1 MFVNIGREQS
11 FASAL
16 RPLTIALVFSD
27 IRDQTMIETYFSS
40 LFGVQGTVGI
50 EISPLKVEAKAFD
63 GLERGW

>member
-27 IRDQTMIETYFSS
+27 IRDQTMIEIYFSGS
-40 LFGVQGTVGI
+40 FGVKGAIGI
-50 EISPLKVEAKAFD
+50 EISPLKVKAKA
-63 GLERGW
+63 LP